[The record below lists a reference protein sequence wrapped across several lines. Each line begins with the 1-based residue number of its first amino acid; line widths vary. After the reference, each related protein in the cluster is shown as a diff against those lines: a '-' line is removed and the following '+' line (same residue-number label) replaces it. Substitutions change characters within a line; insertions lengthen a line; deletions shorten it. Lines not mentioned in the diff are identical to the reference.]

1 MARTYRLGVIGFAHM
16 HVNELMRQFAA
27 LPNVEWVACAD
38 TVPAVPERVEARFT
52 RGWNLRHA
60 RETIGIPRA
69 YDDYRAMLAAE
80 RFDVVLCC
88 PENARHGEVAEAVAA
103 HGAHM
108 VTEKPMAASLA
119 EGLRMARAARAAGV
133 TLLVNWPTTWSA
145 GVRQARRLLDAGAI
159 GRLWQVKWRGGS
171 MGPLAHGSTHPG
183 IDGVA
188 TELTPAEKGATWWHQ
203 RAAGGGALLD
213 YACYGACLARWYA
226 GEPAQAVFGL
236 AANINSPY
244 GDADDNAVLTVRFPR
259 ALAIL
264 EATWTTVD
272 HAVPTGPILYGETG
286 TLVVERRR
294 GQPEAVHLFRGGGRE
309 PEVIAAEPLPA
320 GRTTPAQ
327 ELIHHLETGEPLHE
341 TLTVDFNLDAQ
352 AILDAG
358 IRSVGSGALELV
370 NNATWGLGER

>member
-1 MARTYRLGVIGFAHM
+1 
-16 HVNELMRQFAA
+16 
-27 LPNVEWVACAD
+27 
-38 TVPAVPERVEARFT
+38 
-52 RGWNLRHA
+52 
-60 RETIGIPRA
+60 
-69 YDDYRAMLAAE
+69 
-80 RFDVVLCC
+80 
-88 PENARHGEVAEAVAA
+88 
-103 HGAHM
+103 
-108 VTEKPMAASLA
+108 
-119 EGLRMARAARAAGV
+119 
-133 TLLVNWPTTWSA
+133 
-145 GVRQARRLLDAGAI
+145 LLDAGAI

-188 TELTPAEKGATWWHQ
+188 TEMTPAEKGATWWHQ

-294 GQPEAVHLFRGGGRE
+294 GQPDVVRLCRGGGRE
-309 PEVIAAEPLPA
+309 PEAIAAEPLPA
-320 GRTTPAQ
+320 GRATPAQ
-327 ELIHHLETGEPLHE
+327 ELIHHLETGAPLHE

-352 AILDAG
+352 ALGLTATDPG
-358 IRSVGSGALELV
+358 RRQSCRSRSSSRRRLLRSTSTVLPSWPKTPTGSVMTPLKVDSTSSTMTASAKVRFWMTTRRVRRLSSM
-370 NNATWGLGER
+370 T